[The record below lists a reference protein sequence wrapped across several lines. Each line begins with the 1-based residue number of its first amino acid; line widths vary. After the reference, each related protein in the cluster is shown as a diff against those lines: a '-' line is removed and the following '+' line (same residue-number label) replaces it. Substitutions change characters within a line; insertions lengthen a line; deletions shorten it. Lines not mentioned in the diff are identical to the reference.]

1 MLGAIIGDIVGSR
14 FEWHNIKTK
23 DFNLF
28 TDRCHVTDDSVM
40 TLAVAAALM
49 SSNSKELRNQLSRN
63 AVFYMRKFGNRCPR
77 AGYGGR
83 FKQWLHNPEMEA
95 YGSYGNGA
103 AMRVSTCGRVGATL
117 DEVKELSFDVTN
129 VTHNHPE
136 GIKGAKA
143 TAVAV
148 FLARNGAGKTDIKN
162 YIEEHYYKLDFT
174 LDEIRST
181 YAFDASCQGTVP
193 QALQAF
199 FEAVDYEDAIRN
211 AISIGGDSDTL
222 AAITGAVA
230 EAYFGLPPF
239 FRQKAYEYL
248 WEADRYYSTNGL
260 LVHTALQF
268 EKEYYLR
275 AFCPREIMQGLY

>member
-14 FEWHNIKTK
+14 FEWHNIKSK
-23 DFNLF
+23 DFNFF
-28 TDRCHVTDDSVM
+28 TEKNHATDDSVM
-40 TLAVAAALM
+40 TLAVAAALLE
-49 SSNSKELRNQLSRN
+49 SDTKELRSQLQRN

-83 FKQWLHNPEMEA
+83 FKKWLQNPEMEA
-95 YGSYGNGA
+95 YDSYGNGS
-103 AMRVSTCGRVGATL
+103 AMRVSACGWVGRSL
-117 DEVKELSFDVTN
+117 DEVKELSYDVTS

-136 GIKGAKA
+136 GLKGAKA

-148 FLARNGAGKTDIKN
+148 FLARNGAAKEDIKS
-162 YIEEHYYKLDFT
+162 YIESHYYKLDFT
-174 LDEIRST
+174 LDEIRAS
-181 YAFDASCQGTVP
+181 YKFDESCQGTVP

-199 FEAVDYEDAIRN
+199 LEANDYEDAIRN
-211 AISIGGDSDTL
+211 AISLGGDSDTL

-248 WEADRYYSTNGL
+248 WETDRYYSTNGL

-268 EKEYYLR
+268 EKAYYLR
-275 AFCPREIMQGLY
+275 AFCPRELM